1 MAIAGG
7 ILFSLFFGGSQSLQQ
22 QQQQHKVVGVV
33 VHFTVRSVSIRRQWV
48 TLMMA
53 AMVNRQREKKKYLNL
68 LRSTFVRSVSF
79 IFFFFCVRGLSCY
92 LSISYVSYIFGWCR
106 WFMSQTSNRAR
117 ARLFDGATI
126 RFTFFFFL
134 FVLLK

>member
-53 AMVNRQREKKKYLNL
+53 AMVNRQREKKN
-68 LRSTFVRSVSF
+68 
-79 IFFFFCVRGLSCY
+79 I
-92 LSISYVSYIFGWCR
+92 
-106 WFMSQTSNRAR
+106 
-117 ARLFDGATI
+117 
-126 RFTFFFFL
+126 
-134 FVLLK
+134 

>member
-7 ILFSLFFGGSQSLQQ
+7 ILFSLFFGGSQSLQ

-79 IFFFFCVRGLSCY
+79 IFFSSVFVVFLAIYLLAMCRTFLDGVDGLCHK
-92 LSISYVSYIFGWCR
+92 R
-106 WFMSQTSNRAR
+106 ATAR